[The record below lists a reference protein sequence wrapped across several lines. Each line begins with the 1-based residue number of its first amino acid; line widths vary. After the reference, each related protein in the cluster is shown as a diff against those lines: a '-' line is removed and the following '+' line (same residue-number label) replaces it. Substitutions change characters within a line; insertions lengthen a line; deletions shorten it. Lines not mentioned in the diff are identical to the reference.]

1 MSDKKKILV
10 VDDEVAILI
19 VLTERLSSAGYD
31 VIKADNGMDALD
43 IAKEKL
49 PDLIILDI
57 MMPQMD
63 GMAVSQRLKENDSTK
78 DIPVIFLTAL
88 QGKGEESGSHKSGKN
103 VIFSKPFDSK
113 ELLAKIKQLIS

>member
-63 GMAVSQRLKENDSTK
+63 GMAVSQRLKEN
-78 DIPVIFLTAL
+78 
-88 QGKGEESGSHKSGKN
+88 
-103 VIFSKPFDSK
+103 
-113 ELLAKIKQLIS
+113 